1 MKYAQISLL
10 LFVLSFAT
18 GCPKPRYSPG
28 VNFDQGMVDKFN
40 AALKRQYRAYECY
53 RFGPTHTD
61 FQGQL
66 CTGFVENADKARIVR
81 NELIENALPYID
93 ESYGAFVID
102 LQAGR
107 DRNNFLLDL
116 VDLGTSASVG
126 ITKGERPLQII
137 GVALTAFRGG
147 RRSIDANFY
156 KDTSVPILI
165 SKMDGNR
172 AKVRGIILERQAKSA
187 DDYPLGAAVSD
198 IVDYY
203 NAGTLVRAFTQLGS
217 DTARLTEESEN
228 RLADI
233 KRQLGVKGAPAAV
246 HVRLS
251 TENAQALRALRLAYS
266 AEEKK
271 VNDAQATITA
281 AEQDIAA
288 AEDEITAADQKIG
301 EATAQ
306 IAAATTNSAKAT
318 AEAEKVKAEA
328 SKTAAQAKKTTAEGK
343 KATAEAAKATA
354 TTASEDAFKKIRA
367 TYEAI
372 AGDAKLGPVLKTVSE
387 ADPNIQPARKA
398 ALQAMLQRNQAR
410 AEPTTDAERKV
421 AVDEYTTIL
430 HEFAAIVAGEF
441 KEQPELNER
450 LLEILKAN
458 Q

>member
-1 MKYAQISLL
+1 MRYVQLSLL
-10 LFVLSFAT
+10 LFVLGFAT
-18 GCPKPRYSPG
+18 GCPQPKYRP
-28 VNFDQGMVDKFN
+28 NLTFDQGMVDRFN
-40 AALKRQYRAYECY
+40 AALKRQYRDYECY

-61 FQGQL
+61 FEGKA
-66 CTGFVENADKARIVR
+66 CTGYVESVDKAQIVR

-93 ESYGAFVID
+93 ESYAAFVND

-126 ITKGERPLQII
+126 ITNGERPLQII

-172 AKVRGIILERQAKSA
+172 AKVRGLILERQAKPVDA
-187 DDYPLGAAVSD
+187 YPLGAAVSD

-217 DTARLTEESEN
+217 DTAKLTQDAEN

-233 KRQLGVKGAPAAV
+233 KREAGVKGAPTEEQ
-246 HVRLS
+246 VRIS
-251 TENAQALRALRLAYS
+251 NNNARALRALRLAYK

-271 VNDAQATITA
+271 ATDAQAIITT

-288 AEDEITAADQKIG
+288 ANAEITAADQKIG
-301 EATAQ
+301 EATAD
-306 IAAATTNSAKAT
+306 IEAAKTKSAKT
-318 AEAEKVKAEA
+318 IAEAEKVKAEA
-328 SKTAAQAKKTTAEGK
+328 SKAIAQAKKTTAEGK
-343 KATAEAAKATA
+343 KTTAEAAKATA
-354 TTASEDAFKKIRA
+354 TTARDEAFKKLRA
-367 TYEAI
+367 TYDAI
-372 AGDAKLGPVLKTVSE
+372 AGDTKLGPVLKTVPQ
-387 ADPNIQPARKA
+387 ADPNIQPARQA
-398 ALQAMLQRNQAR
+398 ALQAMLQRNQGR
-410 AEPTTDAERKV
+410 AEPTTDAERQ
-421 AVDEYTTIL
+421 AAADEYTTIL
-430 HEFAAIVAGEF
+430 HEFAAIVAGRF

-458 Q
+458 E